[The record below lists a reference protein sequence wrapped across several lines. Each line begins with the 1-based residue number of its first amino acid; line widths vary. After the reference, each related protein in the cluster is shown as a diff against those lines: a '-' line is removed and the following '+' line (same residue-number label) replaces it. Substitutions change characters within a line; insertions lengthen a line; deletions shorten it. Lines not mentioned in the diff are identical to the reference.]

1 MARTPGGFA
10 DLARAFEALKGAKTV
25 EQFRQA
31 QAVVLPL
38 AYGLS
43 LEQTAQAIGH
53 SVTWTCR
60 LRNRFLA
67 GEVVGDGQR
76 PSRRGRRNQHM
87 TEEQEQEI
95 LAPFLDRARHGGILV
110 VGQIKAELEARLGR
124 AMALS
129 TVYKLLH
136 RHGWR
141 KLAPDKRHPQS
152 DKQAQEAWKK
162 SCPINLPTSTRTGQ
176 GKARSS

>member
-1 MARTPGGFA
+1 LAG
-10 DLARAFEALKGAKTV
+10 LARAFEALEGARTV
-25 EQFRQA
+25 EQLRQA

-43 LEQTAQAIGH
+43 LEQTAKAIGY

-76 PSRRGRRNQHM
+76 PSRGGRRNQHM
-87 TEEQEQEI
+87 TEEQEREV
-95 LAPFLDRARHGGILV
+95 LTPFLDRARHGGILV
-110 VGQIKAELEARLGR
+110 VGQIKAELEATLGH
-124 AMALS
+124 AMALPA
-129 TVYKLLH
+129 VYNLLH

-152 DKQAQEAWKK
+152 DSQAQEAWKK
-162 SCPINLPTSTRTGQ
+162 NCPNNWPTSTRTGR
-176 GKARSS
+176 GKVRSS

>member
-1 MARTPGGFA
+1 
-10 DLARAFEALKGAKTV
+10 LARALEALEGAKTV
-25 EQFRQA
+25 EQLRQA

-76 PSRRGRRNQHM
+76 PSRGGRRNQHL
-87 TEEQEQEI
+87 TEEQEREV
-95 LAPFLDRARHGGILV
+95 LAPFFDRARHGGILV
-110 VGQIKAELEARLGR
+110 VGQIKTELEAALGR
-124 AMALS
+124 SIALS

-162 SCPINLPTSTRTGQ
+162 NSPNDLPTSTRTGRS
-176 GKARSS
+176 KVRSS